1 MKKSIFTL
9 LLSGLAMAGFVHAAS
24 PLGGE
29 AMSPKAEE
37 EPAYDWYVVDSNRMS
52 GVTADD
58 VDDEGVLGYAS
69 VAVGAAQPDEAGAI
83 FEGEPYSMVMSNVW
97 NGDYVEYSTYIDEPG
112 RYKFSYRVRGY
123 MWGTPYGTQPLLL
136 HHRGR
141 GQHGV
146 G

>member
-69 VAVGAAQPDEAGAI
+69 VPITRKASTSSMAQASA
-83 FEGEPYSMVMSNVW
+83 SSQW
-97 NGDYVEYSTYIDEPG
+97 
-112 RYKFSYRVRGY
+112 
-123 MWGTPYGTQPLLL
+123 
-136 HHRGR
+136 
-141 GQHGV
+141 
-146 G
+146 